1 MNIKLQRGVTLVELM
16 VSLTIGLFLVGGLL
30 TLLGAMKSTNTSQS
44 GLSQLQDSERISL
57 TIMTDVIQ
65 QGGFYVNPIVNTV
78 AGSFPVSGVFTTAG
92 QYIFGTGVGTLAAP
106 GDTITVRYN
115 TNGTALGD
123 NTMNCLGGTSAV
135 AATFINTFS
144 VTGNNLQCTLTT
156 IAGATITGPTAT
168 TIVTGINSLNI
179 YYGVQTNLASGT
191 TSADTYLD
199 ATAVTAGAY
208 WTNVKSVQVNVSF
221 VNPLAGEPGQT
232 AAAKATIPLTRVIAL
247 MATTGV
253 NT

>member
-30 TLLGAMKSTNTSQS
+30 TLLGAMKSTNTSQT
-44 GLSQLQDSERISL
+44 GLSQLQDNERITL

-65 QGGFYVNPIVNTV
+65 QGGFYINPVVNTV
-78 AGSFPVSGVFTTAG
+78 ASSFPVSGVFTTAG
-92 QYIFGTGVGTLAAP
+92 QYVFGTGAGNLAAP

-115 TNGTALGD
+115 TAGGD
-123 NTMNCLGGTSAV
+123 GIMNCLGGTSAV

-144 VTGNNLQCTLTT
+144 VSGNNLQCTLSTVVAGVTT
-156 IAGATITGPTAT
+156 ATAAT
-168 TIVTGINSLNI
+168 TIVTGIASLNI

-208 WTNVKSVQVNVSF
+208 WTNVKSVQVNATF

-232 AAAKATIPLTRVIAL
+232 GVAKATIPLTRVIAL

>member
-44 GLSQLQDSERISL
+44 GLSQLQDNQRIAL

-65 QGGFYVNPIVNTV
+65 QGGFYVNPVVNTV
-78 AGSFPVSGVFTTAG
+78 AGSFPVYGSFTTAG
-92 QYIFGTGVGTLAAP
+92 QYIVGTGVGTAVAP
-106 GDTITVRYN
+106 GDTITVR
-115 TNGTALGD
+115 D
-123 NTMNCLGGTSAV
+123 NTAGGDGIMNCLGQTSAV

-156 IAGATITGPTAT
+156 IAGATTTGPTAT

-179 YYGVQTNLASGT
+179 YYGVQTNLASGS

-208 WTNVKSVQVNVSF
+208 WTYVKSVQVKASF

-232 AAAKATIPLTRVIAL
+232 GAAKATIPLTRVIAL